1 MKSPTFFFNNFYIIF
16 IKQTGGILL
25 NSPKVDRLQ
34 KIIEILAK
42 NKKISTKKLQED
54 TSSSISTL
62 RRDLISLQSTNT
74 IKRTHG
80 YVSLLENSNFEIA
93 YSTRKSENVVIKN
106 KLCKYAADIIT
117 NGSAIFLD
125 GSSTLTFL
133 PKYFAGKSNIHVIT
147 NSINIADEVAQLE
160 NIQISVLGGTLS
172 YRSNSILGTK
182 AIDDLNN
189 NYRPNL
195 TFLSCS
201 SIDDKGIYMTDEDQ
215 TFLKKAAIKCAKKTI
230 LLVDHTKFGKNDFI
244 LLSDFD
250 SNNIQTIITDKT
262 PPHYISKSITKSGIN
277 LITTNY

>member
-1 MKSPTFFFNNFYIIF
+1 MN
-16 IKQTGGILL
+16 L
-25 NSPKVDRLQ
+25 PKADRLQ
-34 KIIEILAK
+34 KIIDILAK
-42 NKKISTKKLQED
+42 NKKISTKKLQEELG
-54 TSSSISTL
+54 SSVSTL

-80 YVSLLENSNFEIA
+80 YVSLLENANVEIA

-117 NGSAIFLD
+117 DGSAIFLD

-147 NSINIADEVAQLE
+147 NNINIADEVAQLE
-160 NIQISVLGGTLS
+160 NIQISVLGGQLS

-182 AIDDLNN
+182 AIDDLFS

-201 SIDDKGIYMTDEDQ
+201 SIDDQGIYMADEKQ
-215 TFLKKAAIKCAKKTI
+215 TFLKKAAIKCAKRTI
-230 LLVDHTKFGKNDFI
+230 LLVDHTKFNKSDFI

-250 SNNIQTIITDKT
+250 SNKIQTIITDKT
-262 PPHYISKSITKSGIN
+262 PPKYIAKSITKSGIN
-277 LITTNY
+277 LIVTNPWIEMRL